1 MKQKL
6 HQHAQISLRRLRYI
20 PVVPRVGL
28 GNPPQDFIANL
39 ATLKAMFAEAE
50 SNAQAAEGT
59 FEATCRRLFGITLP
73 RGRQH
78 QFDED
83 EDADLDDDAEQAIYR
98 EWENDSVACANAL
111 PLEYSESIYNFAK
124 IQEHTRRGRRGLPV
138 PGMAKRRLY
147 ATECWAFLSY
157 CSAELEDDWA
167 FGGDYSEIW
176 VNFLRTSSRK
186 ERDSRNQA
194 IGSFILQRIAGS

>member
-1 MKQKL
+1 V
-6 HQHAQISLRRLRYI
+6 S
-20 PVVPRVGL
+20 RVGV
-28 GNPPQDFIANL
+28 GNPPAQDFIANL

-50 SNAQAAEGT
+50 PNAHATEGS
-59 FEATCRRLFGITLP
+59 FESTCRRLFGITLP
-73 RGRQH
+73 RGRHH

-83 EDADLDDDAEQAIYR
+83 EDVEVDDDGAEQAIYR
-98 EWENDSVACANAL
+98 EWESASVACANAL

-147 ATECWAFLSY
+147 ASECWAFLSY

-176 VNFLRTSSRK
+176 VNFLRTSTRK
-186 ERDSRNQA
+186 ERDARNQA
-194 IGSFILQRIAGS
+194 IGSYILQRNAGSFSFCA